1 MQTVTDDNQ
10 SDEDFDKLKDETKEK
25 DSPKKV
31 KRDIKRTP
39 KVNSLAISF
48 TVIYEPKWFFH
59 AFFIWKEE
67 QEYMQYKII

>member
-48 TVIYEPKWFFH
+48 TVICEPKWFFH
-59 AFFIWKEE
+59 ACFIWKEE
-67 QEYMQYKII
+67 QSIHAI

>member
-1 MQTVTDDNQ
+1 LLQKEEEQVQGVTDDNK

-39 KVNSLAISF
+39 KVKHLLLTLARN
-48 TVIYEPKWFFH
+48 K
-59 AFFIWKEE
+59 
-67 QEYMQYKII
+67 